1 MSIKVHNVQLKA
13 TITFS
18 SDIKIIS
25 SLRFRDQSADRSK
38 LLFESPSAKLRSNED
53 LEVSYFSNYC

>member
-1 MSIKVHNVQLKA
+1 MHNVQLKA

-25 SLRFRDQSADRSK
+25 SFRFRDQYADRSK
-38 LLFESPSAKLRSNED
+38 LLFGSPSAKLRSNDD
-53 LEVSYFSNYC
+53 LEVPDFSNYC